1 MKGNLVKT
9 CEWCGGIFN
18 TSDFAKTNSPFYKD
32 GTIPVCSSCIKKYL
46 KARDFEWKTID
57 RLCQYMNIP
66 FVPKVFED
74 LKQKNGEDV
83 FPVYVEYCLHNHY
96 ENDIGWGEYFE
107 EFKKLKEEGA
117 LENQLPGIGE
127 VKLKKLMDKWGR
139 NYTEEELDY
148 LEKLHSGLLATQNV
162 TGALQDDQGLKLCKM
177 SLEID
182 NRIRD
187 GADFDKLLSS
197 YDKLVKIADFTPKN
211 AKSATD
217 LESVGEL
224 YKFLE
229 RSGWKNKFYD
239 NVTRDIVDET
249 IKNIQAFNQRL
260 YIDEGGIGDEI
271 SRRIEALKHAT
282 DDEKYYN
289 VGEEKFDTDQFDNE
303 GYEQLIASENE
314 EFIAEEGENGEK

>member
-1 MKGNLVKT
+1 MGKLVKT
-9 CEWCGGIFN
+9 CEWCDGIF
-18 TSDFAKTNSPFYKD
+18 SIADFAKTNSPFYKD
-32 GTIPVCSSCIKKYL
+32 GTIPVCSACIKKYL
-46 KARDFEWKTID
+46 EAREFNWKYVD
-57 RLCQYMNIP
+57 LLCQYMNIP

-74 LKQKNGEDV
+74 LKKKNGSDV
-83 FPVYVEYCLHNHY
+83 FPIYAEYCLQNHY
-96 ENDIGWGEYFE
+96 ENNIGWGEYFE
-107 EFKKLKEEGA
+107 EFKKLKEDGA
-117 LENQLPGIGE
+117 IDGQLPGIGE
-127 VKLKKLMDKWGR
+127 AKLNKLLDKWGR

-148 LEKLHSGLLATQNV
+148 LEKLHTGLLTTQNI

-224 YKFLE
+224 YKYLE
-229 RSGWKNKFYD
+229 RKGWKNRFYD
-239 NVTRDIVDET
+239 GVTRDIVDET

-271 SRRIEALKHAT
+271 TRRIEALKTVAE
-282 DDEKYYN
+282 DEKYYN
-289 VGEEKFDTDQFDNE
+289 TGENGFDVDQFDNE
-303 GYEQLIASENE
+303 GYEQLIAEENE
-314 EFIAEEGENGEK
+314 EFVADEEVNDVKN

>member
-1 MKGNLVKT
+1 
-9 CEWCGGIFN
+9 
-18 TSDFAKTNSPFYKD
+18 
-32 GTIPVCSSCIKKYL
+32 
-46 KARDFEWKTID
+46 
-57 RLCQYMNIP
+57 
-66 FVPKVFED
+66 
-74 LKQKNGEDV
+74 
-83 FPVYVEYCLHNHY
+83 
-96 ENDIGWGEYFE
+96 
-107 EFKKLKEEGA
+107 
-117 LENQLPGIGE
+117 
-127 VKLKKLMDKWGR
+127 
-139 NYTEEELDY
+139 
-148 LEKLHSGLLATQNV
+148 
-162 TGALQDDQGLKLCKM
+162 M